1 MSQRNVAASI
11 SSSTPL
17 SFVLG
22 VVLLGLGILVA
33 GSLAGCEKV
42 SHDSIEKWQ
51 RTEKGPAKLLDVL
64 QSDKSAEL
72 RAHAAQ
78 VLIRLQKV
86 DEVTTVLGSASD
98 SDRDRIVTALIPRLV
113 KDSEITGKMTMPT
126 SEQSQAKDA
135 LFEIRQLAS
144 DSSRAEIDGYLVRW
158 LTGGFYEGRAKVGR
172 NSGKKVIREI
182 GLGAGPS
189 LVELAQVI
197 LASPEDADGKFP
209 RVGDELLGALAFCG
223 HPDALNLLLNLAE
236 KKQRDPSLS
245 KRAMNA
251 LYQAVLKPVGIE
263 PLPSERLRPV
273 ASRLEAIAKNESL
286 GARLAN
292 DAVDLLAA
300 IGMPDC
306 LEPFVSIVSY
316 PHSSEAFR
324 YIGTQRGIRCGGVDA
339 IVPITEAMPTTV
351 SYPRQILNKYLWR
364 EIAALP
370 ARNVVAERA
379 RLLLDSDSWVARITG
394 IELLGMLK
402 LKESASEDA
411 KKIAK
416 LAKDRTK
423 LRKWYGADSKKAD
436 PTLGQL
442 ASRTASELTK
452 L

>member
-1 MSQRNVAASI
+1 MSQRNVAVST
-11 SSSTPL
+11 SSPTL
-17 SFVLG
+17 FSF
-22 VVLLGLGILVA
+22 GLGALLFGLSALTVGA
-33 GSLAGCEKV
+33 SVGCESV
-42 SHDSIEKWQ
+42 NHESIEKWQ

-64 QSDKSAEL
+64 RSDKSAEL

-86 DEVTTVLGSASD
+86 DAVTTALGSAND
-98 SDRDRIVTALIPRLV
+98 SDRERIVTALIPRLV
-113 KDSEITGKMTMPT
+113 KDSEVIGKMTMPT
-126 SEQSQAKDA
+126 AEQSQAKDA
-135 LFEIRQLAS
+135 LFEIRSLAS

-172 NSGKKVIREI
+172 NSGKKLIRTI
-182 GLGAGPS
+182 GLRAGPS
-189 LVELAQVI
+189 LVELAQVV
-197 LASPEDADGKFP
+197 LASPENADGKFP
-209 RVGDELLGALAFCG
+209 RIGDELLDALAFCG

-263 PLPSERLRPV
+263 PLPGQRLTPV
-273 ASRLEAIAKNESL
+273 VKRLEAMAKNESL

-300 IGMPDC
+300 VGMPDC

-339 IVPITEAMPTTV
+339 IVPITEAMPTAV
-351 SYPRQILNKYLWR
+351 PYPRDILNKYLWR
-364 EIAALP
+364 EVAALP
-370 ARNVVAERA
+370 ARKLVAERA
-379 RLLLDSDSWVARITG
+379 RLLLDSDSWVARVTG

-402 LKESASEDA
+402 LKEFASEDA

-416 LAKDRTK
+416 LAKDRTT
-423 LRKWYGADSKKAD
+423 LRKWYGADSKRAD

-442 ASRTASELTK
+442 ALRTASELAK